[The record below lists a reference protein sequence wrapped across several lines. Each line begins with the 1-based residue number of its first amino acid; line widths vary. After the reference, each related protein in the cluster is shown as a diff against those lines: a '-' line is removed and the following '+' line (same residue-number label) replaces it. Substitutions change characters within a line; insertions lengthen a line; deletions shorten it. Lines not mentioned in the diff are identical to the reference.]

1 MSYKLRPRLG
11 SAIASTILSY
21 AAVSLA
27 GVDQAQAAVLAYN
40 FQVQVKNFGL
50 RSIFS
55 SDIESG
61 SFKVSDSSVTGIG
74 VEEIAVSEGRFYG
87 FTLGL
92 GSLFEESKEYYDL
105 AGAKAVFY
113 QGVFRGLN
121 ARGTDQATTVRQVSE
136 SVSVTWRATTDWDMF
151 TLNRPDPTNWKS
163 VLFARESLS
172 ITPSN
177 VSTPTSFDQNFLRD
191 RPIIYT
197 LVDTQPE
204 PVREQ
209 VPEPLTAGGTVL
221 ALAGLSWL
229 KHKKKMAA

>member
-40 FQVQVKNFGL
+40 FQVKDI
-50 RSIFS
+50 RAIFS

-61 SFKVSDSSVTGIG
+61 FFKVSDSSLTGIG

-87 FTLGL
+87 FTF
-92 GSLFEESKEYYDL
+92 GSPFEESKEYYDL

-136 SVSVTWRATTDWDMF
+136 SVYLTWRARTDWDMF
-151 TLNRPDPTNWKS
+151 TLYLSDPTKWTS
-163 VLFARESLS
+163 VLFAGESLS
-172 ITPSN
+172 ITPSDG
-177 VSTPTSFDQNFLRD
+177 STPTSVLNLVRD

-197 LVDTQPE
+197 LAE
-204 PVREQ
+204 P
-209 VPEPLTAGGTVL
+209 VPEPLTVGGTAL

>member
-1 MSYKLRPRLG
+1 MSHKLIPRLG

-40 FQVQVKNFGL
+40 FEVKDI
-50 RSIFS
+50 RAIFS

-61 SFKVSDSSVTGIG
+61 FFKVSDSSVTGIG

-87 FTLGL
+87 FTF

-113 QGVFRGLN
+113 QGVFRGLK
-121 ARGTDQATTVRQVSE
+121 ARGTDQATTVRQVSQ
-136 SVSVTWRATTDWDMF
+136 SVSVTWRARTDWDMF
-151 TLNRPDPTNWKS
+151 TFYQPNPTNWKS
-163 VLFARESLS
+163 VLFAGEFLS
-172 ITPSN
+172 ITPSDG
-177 VSTPTSFDQNFLRD
+177 SRPTESQNLIRD

-204 PVREQ
+204 PV
-209 VPEPLTAGGTVL
+209 PEPLTVGGTAL

>member
-27 GVDQAQAAVLAYN
+27 GVDQAQAAVLHYN
-40 FQVQVKNFGL
+40 FQVKDI
-50 RSIFS
+50 RAIFS

-61 SFKVSDSSVTGIG
+61 FFKVSDSSVTGIG

-87 FTLGL
+87 FTF
-92 GSLFEESKEYYDL
+92 GSPFEESKEYYDL

-113 QGVFRGLN
+113 QGVFRGLK

-136 SVSVTWRATTDWDMF
+136 SVSVTWRASTDWDMF
-151 TLNRPDPTNWKS
+151 TFYQPDPTNWKS
-163 VLFARESLS
+163 VLFASEFLS
-172 ITPSN
+172 IAPSN
-177 VSTPTSFDQNFLRD
+177 VSTPTGSLNLIRD

-197 LVDTQPE
+197 LVDTTTE
-204 PVREQ
+204 P
-209 VPEPLTAGGTVL
+209 VPEPLTAGAAAL

-229 KHKKKMAA
+229 KHKKKMAG

>member
-27 GVDQAQAAVLAYN
+27 GVDQAQAAVLHYK
-40 FQVQVKNFGL
+40 FQVKA
-50 RSIFS
+50 R
-55 SDIESG
+55 DIGSPDIGSG
-61 SFKVSDSSVTGIG
+61 FFKVSDSSVRGIG
-74 VEEIAVSEGRFYG
+74 VEEIAVSEGRFNG
-87 FTLGL
+87 FTLG
-92 GSLFEESKEYYDL
+92 SFFKESKEYYDL
-105 AGAKAVFY
+105 AGAKAVFD

-136 SVSVTWRATTDWDMF
+136 SVYVTWRASNDWQMVTSNLF
-151 TLNRPDPTNWKS
+151 DPTKWTS
-163 VLFARESLS
+163 LFYGGEILS
-172 ITPSN
+172 ITPSDG
-177 VSTPTSFDQNFLRD
+177 STPTRFINLVRD

-197 LVDTQPE
+197 P
-204 PVREQ
+204 
-209 VPEPLTAGGTVL
+209 VPEPLTVGGTAL

>member
-1 MSYKLRPRLG
+1 MSHKLLPRLG

-40 FQVQVKNFGL
+40 FQVQVKDIGI
-50 RSIFS
+50 RAIFS

-87 FTLGL
+87 FTLG
-92 GSLFEESKEYYDL
+92 SPFEESKEYYDL

-121 ARGTDQATTVRQVSE
+121 ARGTDQATTVKQVSE
-136 SVSVTWRATTDWDMF
+136 SVSVTWRARTDWDIF
-151 TLNRPDPTNWKS
+151 TFYLPDPTNWKS
-163 VLFARESLS
+163 VLFASESLS

-177 VSTPTSFDQNFLRD
+177 VSTPTGLDENLLRD

-209 VPEPLTAGGTVL
+209 VPEPLTAGGTAL

>member
-1 MSYKLRPRLG
+1 MNHKQRQRLG

-27 GVDQAQAAVLAYN
+27 GVDQAQAAVLHYN
-40 FQVQVKNFGL
+40 FEVKDI
-50 RSIFS
+50 RAIFS

-61 SFKVSDSSVTGIG
+61 FFKVSDSSVTGIG

-87 FTLGL
+87 FTF
-92 GSLFEESKEYYDL
+92 GSFFKESKEYYDL

-121 ARGTDQATTVRQVSE
+121 ARGTDEATTVEQVSE
-136 SVSVTWRATTDWDMF
+136 SVSVTWRASTDWDIF
-151 TLNRPDPTNWKS
+151 TLYLSDPTKWTS
-163 VLFARESLS
+163 VLFAGEFLS
-172 ITPSN
+172 ISPPDS
-177 VSTPTSFDQNFLRD
+177 STPTGHQNLIRD
-191 RPIIYT
+191 RPVSYT
-197 LVDTQPE
+197 LVNTEPE
-204 PVREQ
+204 P
-209 VPEPLTAGGTVL
+209 VPEPLTVGGTAL

>member
-1 MSYKLRPRLG
+1 MSYKLLPRLG
-11 SAIASTILSY
+11 SAIANTILSY

-40 FQVQVKNFGL
+40 FQVQVKDIGIQA
-50 RSIFS
+50 IFS

-61 SFKVSDSSVTGIG
+61 FFKVSDSSVTGIG

-87 FTLGL
+87 FTF
-92 GSLFEESKEYYDL
+92 GSPFEESKEYYDL

-136 SVSVTWRATTDWDMF
+136 SVYVTWRARTDWDMF
-151 TLNRPDPTNWKS
+151 TYNLSDPTKSTS
-163 VLFARESLS
+163 VLFAGESLS
-172 ITPSN
+172 ITPSDG
-177 VSTPTSFDQNFLRD
+177 STPISVQNLVRD
-191 RPIIYT
+191 RPITYT
-197 LVDTQPE
+197 LVDTATE
-204 PVREQ
+204 P
-209 VPEPLTAGGTVL
+209 VPEPLTAGAAAL

-229 KHKKKMAA
+229 KHQKKMAA

>member
-1 MSYKLRPRLG
+1 MSHKLMPRLG

-27 GVDQAQAAVLAYN
+27 GVDQAQAAVLDYK
-40 FQVQVKNFGL
+40 FQVKA
-50 RSIFS
+50 R
-55 SDIESG
+55 DIGRPDIASG
-61 SFKVSDSSVTGIG
+61 FFKVSDSSVTGIG
-74 VEEIAVSEGRFYG
+74 VEEIAVSEGRFNG
-87 FTLGL
+87 FTLG
-92 GSLFEESKEYYDL
+92 SLFKESKEYYDL

-121 ARGTDQATTVRQVSE
+121 ARGVDEATTVRPVSE
-136 SVSVTWRATTDWDMF
+136 SVSVTWRAITDWDMF
-151 TLNRPDPTNWKS
+151 TFYQPDPTNWKS
-163 VLFARESLS
+163 VLFAGEFLS
-172 ITPSN
+172 ITPSDG
-177 VSTPTSFDQNFLRD
+177 STPTRFIDLVRD

-209 VPEPLTAGGTVL
+209 VPEPLTAGGTAL

>member
-1 MSYKLRPRLG
+1 MSYKQMPRLG

-40 FQVQVKNFGL
+40 FQVKDI
-50 RSIFS
+50 RAIFS

-61 SFKVSDSSVTGIG
+61 FFKVSNSSLTGIG

-87 FTLGL
+87 FTF
-92 GSLFEESKEYYDL
+92 GSPFEESKEYYNL

-121 ARGTDQATTVRQVSE
+121 ARGTDQATTVRQVSQ
-136 SVSVTWRATTDWDMF
+136 SVYLTWRASTDWDMF
-151 TLNRPDPTNWKS
+151 TFYQPDPTNWKS
-163 VLFARESLS
+163 VLFAGESLS
-172 ITPSN
+172 ITPSDG
-177 VSTPTSFDQNFLRD
+177 STSTAFQDLIRD
-191 RPIIYT
+191 RPVSYT
-197 LVDTQPE
+197 LVDTAAE
-204 PVREQ
+204 P
-209 VPEPLTAGGTVL
+209 VPEPLTAAGTAL